1 MDVGEQMPDFTATL
15 DDGSRT
21 TLSEM
26 VRDGP
31 AVLFFYPKAFTR
43 GCTAEA
49 CHFRDLA
56 SEFEQVGAKRF
67 GVSTDD
73 VDTQSRFRDT
83 HGFDY
88 PLIADPSGEIASIFG
103 IARRGPLP
111 PKRQTFVI
119 GTGRR
124 LIHAIRSE
132 TNMQQHADEALRVLR
147 SSPAP

>member
-1 MDVGEQMPDFTATL
+1 MDVGDQVPDFTATL

-26 VRDGP
+26 VGNGP

-56 SEFEQVGAKRF
+56 SEFDQLGAKRF

-73 VDTQSRFRDT
+73 VDTQARFRDT

-88 PLIADPSGEIASIFG
+88 PLIADPSGEIASMFG
-103 IARRGPLP
+103 VDRRGPLP

-119 GTGRR
+119 DPDRR
-124 LIHAIRSE
+124 LIHTIRSE
-132 TNMQQHADEALRVLR
+132 TNMELHAEEALRMLR
-147 SSPAP
+147 GSRAP